1 VPSGRR
7 PEEFSDVADGSAHKK
22 RRNRAGSEA
31 NGFAGLPRQPG
42 LRRRRASGLGRPPQ
56 VAYDPAPPIPPEPFA
71 MPLLH
76 LHDPHSPG
84 SDGGAAAEVV
94 QPKSLVGRGFVAW
107 TRLCLRVPAV
117 IVCVALV
124 SAAVAG
130 LWTARHLGYKVS
142 RVDLLDPDSEYNK
155 LWIDYIRE
163 FGEDDDAV
171 IVVEGPSRGQVI
183 AVLEEL
189 SREVARRDQLFRSV
203 LHEVNLSQ
211 IRSKGLHYL
220 SPAELAGIEAFLAG
234 ARPILEGGWSQLKV
248 GTMVGGLSA
257 QMVAGQPPA
266 TAAAVS
272 EPPLVSLE
280 RYSEALLAAIE
291 ETSRAAAGV
300 SADYV
305 SPWPRMPE
313 SLSTLRDLS
322 SEHLLAKEGRLGFV
336 LLRLA
341 KTSGGFA
348 GASAATDE
356 LRRTIAS
363 VAARHPTA
371 TIGLTGLPIMED
383 DEMRTSQQSM
393 IWASCVSLAA
403 VAVVIAAGLGGLRH
417 AFMANAVLGIGMA
430 WAFGWATVSVG
441 HLNILSVTFAV
452 TMIGVGIDFG
462 TYYVGRYLEKRR
474 RGLDVAAALLETSG
488 TVGPSILTGAV
499 TTSVA
504 FFCAALTS
512 FVGVAELGMI
522 AGGGILLCCAAELLV
537 LPAVLALVDGG
548 FLGRRIPEPVPVH
561 AWLAPFVRHPRF
573 VALAGVAGTLAVAGG
588 LHELDYDHN
597 LLNLQA
603 DGLESVVVEKQLL
616 QDCDQSVW
624 YALSIADSRDQLLE
638 RKEQLVA
645 LPTVERVDE
654 IASLLPVDEEVKRPL
669 ITRIRDRL
677 ASLPERPP
685 EIPIDRLDALGET
698 LAWAHGEVTKRP
710 GGLRT
715 AWHLERTR
723 DTLRRLTPEECYRA
737 MAAFQQRTAGDLL
750 TRLHAL
756 SAVADPEPPTL
767 DDLPPSLVERFVGS
781 SGRHLL
787 KIYGR
792 GDIWNFESLER
803 FVKDVR
809 SVDPRATGNPL
820 QAYEAS
826 LEMKRSY
833 EQAAVYALIV
843 ILGVLWL
850 DFRSLVH
857 AMLAAL
863 PLALGMLQA
872 LGLMGL
878 LGIDLNPANLIGI
891 PLIFG
896 IAVDYGVH
904 IVHDALERPGPYRMS
919 PSTANSVL
927 VGALTTILGFG
938 ALMIASHRG
947 LESLGRVL
955 TLGIT
960 CCTFTS
966 LVILPAVLRM
976 LHREET
982 AVEQAEEEDEEVGE
996 DEEAIRQAA

>member
-1 VPSGRR
+1 
-7 PEEFSDVADGSAHKK
+7 
-22 RRNRAGSEA
+22 
-31 NGFAGLPRQPG
+31 
-42 LRRRRASGLGRPPQ
+42 
-56 VAYDPAPPIPPEPFA
+56 
-71 MPLLH
+71 MLH
-76 LHDPHSPG
+76 LHDPHS
-84 SDGGAAAEVV
+84 DRAAAGAAGSPA
-94 QPKSLVGRGFVAW
+94 PSLLGRGFVAW
-107 TRLCLRVPAV
+107 TRVCLRFPAL
-117 IVCVALV
+117 IVGAALL
-124 SAAVAG
+124 SATVAG
-130 LWTARHLGYKVS
+130 FWTARHLGYKVS
-142 RVDLLDPDSEYNK
+142 RVDLLDPDSDYNK

-189 SREVARRDQLFRSV
+189 SGEVARRDTLFHSV

-211 IRSKGLHYL
+211 IRAKGLHYL
-220 SPAELAGIEAFLAG
+220 SPQDLAGIEGFLAG
-234 ARPILEGGWSQLKV
+234 ARPIIEGGWSQLKV
-248 GTMVGGLSA
+248 SSMVGGLAA
-257 QMVAGQPPA
+257 QMVAGGQPGGGH
-266 TAAAVS
+266 AVT
-272 EPPLVSLE
+272 EPPLATLE
-280 RYSEALLAAIE
+280 RYAEALLASVE
-291 ETSRAAAGV
+291 EVARQAEGV
-300 SADYV
+300 AADYV

-322 SEHLLAKEGRLGFV
+322 SQHLLAKDGRLGFV

-341 KTSGGFA
+341 KNPDGFA

-356 LRRTIAS
+356 LRRVIAA
-363 VAARHPTA
+363 VADRHPTA

-393 IWASCVSLAA
+393 VWASSLSLAA
-403 VAVVIAAGLGGLRH
+403 VAVVIMAGFGGLRH
-417 AFMANAVLGIGMA
+417 ALMANAVLGIGMA

-462 TYYVGRYLEKRR
+462 TYYVGRYLEDRR
-474 RGLDVAAALLETSG
+474 RGLDLTAALLETSA
-488 TVGPSILTGAV
+488 TVAPSILTGAI
-499 TTSVA
+499 TTSIA

-537 LPAVLALVDGG
+537 LPAVLVLVDGSV
-548 FLGRRIPEPVPVH
+548 LGRRIPEPVPVH
-561 AWLAPFVRHPRF
+561 AWLAPFLRHPRF
-573 VALAGVAGTLAVAGG
+573 VALAGLAGTLAVAGG

-603 DGLESVVVEKQLL
+603 DGLESVVVEKRLL

-624 YALSIADSRDQLLE
+624 YALSIADSREQLME
-638 RKEQLVA
+638 RKERLVA

-654 IASLLPVDEEVKRPL
+654 IASLLPADEDLKKPL
-669 ITRIRDRL
+669 ITRIRGRL
-677 ASLPERPP
+677 AGLPERPP
-685 EIPIDRLDALGET
+685 EIPLDRLDALGET
-698 LAWAHGEVTKRP
+698 LAWAHGEATKRP

-715 AWHLERTR
+715 AWHLERVR

-756 SAVADPEPPTL
+756 SAVADPEPPAL
-767 DDLPPSLVERFVGS
+767 ADLPPSLVERFVGA

-833 EQAAVYALIV
+833 EQAALYALIV
-843 ILGVLWL
+843 ILAVLWL
-850 DFRSLVH
+850 DLRSVPH
-857 AMLAAL
+857 VFLAAL
-863 PLALGMLQA
+863 PLGLGMVQA

-904 IVHDALERPGPYRMS
+904 IVHDALERPGPYRIS
-919 PSTANSVL
+919 ASTANSVL
-927 VGALTTILGFG
+927 VDALTTILGFG

-966 LVILPAVLRM
+966 LVILPAVLRL
-976 LHREET
+976 LHRGP
-982 AVEQAEEEDEEVGE
+982 AVAEQAGEEDEEAAAAQE
-996 DEEAIRQAA
+996 SIRRAA